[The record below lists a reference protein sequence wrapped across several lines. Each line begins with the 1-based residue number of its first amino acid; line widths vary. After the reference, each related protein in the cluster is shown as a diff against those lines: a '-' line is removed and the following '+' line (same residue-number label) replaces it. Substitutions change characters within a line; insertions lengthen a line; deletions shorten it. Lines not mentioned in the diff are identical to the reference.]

1 MNNTPKHKG
10 CNNNLPDTQH
20 SSKSNELQI
29 TKETDTATKSFDQ
42 TLLRANL
49 GDRMLRIPHAIAV
62 FGVHQDYAQAMTWY
76 LKAANLGHVGS
87 QHNVGF
93 FHDNG
98 IGVRQDYAQAMVWCL
113 NTAEQGHPNSQYNIG
128 TLYQR
133 GEGVFQNY
141 EISAE

>member
-1 MNNTPKHKG
+1 
-10 CNNNLPDTQH
+10 
-20 SSKSNELQI
+20 
-29 TKETDTATKSFDQ
+29 
-42 TLLRANL
+42 
-49 GDRMLRIPHAIAV
+49 
-62 FGVHQDYAQAMTWY
+62 MTWY

>member
-49 GDRMLRIPHAIAV
+49 GDRMLRSLWVTFTRKAMGLHKITKQSWVGISKLPSKAIRLV
-62 FGVHQDYAQAMTWY
+62 
-76 LKAANLGHVGS
+76 N
-87 QHNVGF
+87 
-93 FHDNG
+93 
-98 IGVRQDYAQAMVWCL
+98 
-113 NTAEQGHPNSQYNIG
+113 AE
-128 TLYQR
+128 
-133 GEGVFQNY
+133 
-141 EISAE
+141 